1 MAIRMN
7 KLSRTQKLLW
17 TLPAIY
23 LIFRVNNVFIVTPFF
38 DYYDSPAYFKFEFFP
53 SFRTHGITI
62 VYSLIRDQF
71 QITLFQAIIGS
82 LSWIFLWKQLINL
95 IGNFIVKTLSTILF
109 FALGA
114 STVIIEHDAAL
125 LSESLSISS
134 MVILVGVAIKF
145 LRKNN
150 KLNLILLSFAMIFFF
165 STKATN
171 SLIAPLMILPIILVK
186 NMEYS
191 KNFKLTLNGILIIST
206 LFFFLNVNSSKIT
219 ESLTTSG
226 TINNRLILKSEWKNE
241 LLESGYPA
249 RAFQI
254 FKNYNA
260 KNLGKPADQAV
271 VDLPEF
277 KQWWQKSGQDYLL
290 KFTISNPIYAF
301 IGPIALPL
309 IDDEFSYRQT
319 LLSGWS
325 QGTHL
330 SIDFKG
336 FSQSKFKRT
345 IFWPDAP
352 EKAYLALGFFF
363 LIIGISIIYLTV
375 YDLKLITNFATICI
389 FYIFVWSYLNWWFG
403 SKPSDMN
410 RHNLLAG
417 VMIRILMIVLV
428 TRVFDVFLKGRK
440 IVLK

>member
-1 MAIRMN
+1 MINTSRIR
-7 KLSRTQKLLW
+7 KILW
-17 TLPAIY
+17 ILPVIY
-23 LIFRVNNVFIVTPFF
+23 LIFRVKNVFLVTPFF
-38 DYYDSPAYFKFEFFP
+38 DDYDSPAYFKFELFP

-62 VYSLIRDQF
+62 IYSLIRDQF
-71 QITLFQAIIGS
+71 QITLFQAFIGS
-82 LSWIFLWKQLINL
+82 LSWIFLWKQLINS
-95 IGNFIVKTLSTILF
+95 IENFLVKTLSSILF
-109 FALGA
+109 FSLGA
-114 STVIIEHDAAL
+114 STVIVEHDSAL

-134 MVILVGVAIKF
+134 MVILVGAAIKF
-145 LRKNN
+145 LRKTN
-150 KLNLILLSFAMIFFF
+150 KLNLILLGLAMVFFF

-171 SLIAPLMILPIILVK
+171 SLIAPLIIIPIIILK
-186 NMEYS
+186 NKEYS
-191 KNFKLTLNGILIIST
+191 KIFKLSFNSVLIISAI
-206 LFFFLNVNSSKIT
+206 FFFLNVNSSKVT

-226 TINNRLILKSEWKNE
+226 TINNRLTIKDEWKKD

-277 KQWWQKSGQDYLL
+277 KQWWQKSGQSYLIE
-290 KFTISNPIYAF
+290 FTISNPIYAF
-301 IGPIALPL
+301 IGPVALPL
-309 IDDEFSYRQT
+309 IDDKFTYRQT

-330 SIDFKG
+330 SLDFKG
-336 FSQSKFKRT
+336 FSKSKFSRT
-345 IFWPDAP
+345 VFWPDAP
-352 EKAYLALGFFF
+352 EKAYLALGLFF
-363 LIIGISIIYLTV
+363 LIIGISLIYLTI
-375 YDLKLITNFATICI
+375 YDLKLIPDFAIICI
-389 FYIFVWSYLNWWFG
+389 FYIFIWSYLNWWFG

-417 VMIRILMIVLV
+417 VMIRILVIVLA
-428 TRVFDVFLKGRK
+428 TRVLDVILKVRK

>member
-1 MAIRMN
+1 
-7 KLSRTQKLLW
+7 
-17 TLPAIY
+17 
-23 LIFRVNNVFIVTPFF
+23 
-38 DYYDSPAYFKFEFFP
+38 
-53 SFRTHGITI
+53 
-62 VYSLIRDQF
+62 
-71 QITLFQAIIGS
+71 
-82 LSWIFLWKQLINL
+82 
-95 IGNFIVKTLSTILF
+95 
-109 FALGA
+109 
-114 STVIIEHDAAL
+114 
-125 LSESLSISS
+125 
-134 MVILVGVAIKF
+134 
-145 LRKNN
+145 
-150 KLNLILLSFAMIFFF
+150 
-165 STKATN
+165 
-171 SLIAPLMILPIILVK
+171 
-186 NMEYS
+186 
-191 KNFKLTLNGILIIST
+191 
-206 LFFFLNVNSSKIT
+206 LNVNSSKVT

-226 TINNRLILKSEWKNE
+226 TINNRLTIKDEWKND

-277 KQWWQKSGQDYLL
+277 KQWWQKGGQGYLI

-301 IGPIALPL
+301 IGPVALPL
-309 IDDEFSYRQT
+309 IDDKFSYRQT

-325 QGTHL
+325 QGTDL

-336 FSQSKFKRT
+336 FAKSKFNRT

-352 EKAYLALGFFF
+352 EKAYLALGLFF
-363 LIIGISIIYLTV
+363 LIIGMSLIYLTI
-375 YDLKLITNFATICI
+375 YDLKLTPDFAIICI

-417 VMIRILMIVLV
+417 VMIRILVIALA
-428 TRVFDVFLKGRK
+428 TRVFDVILKVRK